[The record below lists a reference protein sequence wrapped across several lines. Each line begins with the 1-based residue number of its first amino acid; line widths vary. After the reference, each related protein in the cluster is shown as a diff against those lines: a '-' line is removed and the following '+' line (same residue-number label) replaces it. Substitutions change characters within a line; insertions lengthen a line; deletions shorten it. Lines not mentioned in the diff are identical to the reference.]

1 MKIIWRENQNMNL
14 VTLKMTKQLAN
25 DTNKDISV
33 KNQNS
38 VNNLVFHHNCFLIAS
53 DVVDKDN

>member
-33 KNQNS
+33 KN
-38 VNNLVFHHNCFLIAS
+38 
-53 DVVDKDN
+53 